1 MPMMPM
7 MRLTFSLIFLFIC
20 CQNCFPENQLTGAI
34 FQNYRVSLE
43 QSSIQASGSNELFI
57 SVFKNDLPITK
68 LLLKHEGNLEEFLV
82 MDINKDESLEIIL
95 ILNNTLN
102 NIRIFSLK
110 GYELVEHINLNQH
123 IDNKKVKFLKIE
135 RKEDEIFRK
144 LEVTD
149 DKQTYQLVQR
159 FCFRELQWCDSTN

>member
-1 MPMMPM
+1 MPI
-7 MRLTFSLIFLFIC
+7 MRLTLGLIFLFIC
-20 CQNCFPENQLTGAI
+20 CQNCFPESQLTGKI

-43 QSSIQASGSNELFI
+43 QSSIQASGSKELFI

-82 MDINKDESLEIIL
+82 MDIDKDESLEIIL

-110 GYELVEHINLNQH
+110 GYELVELTNLNQS
-123 IDNKKVKFLKIE
+123 ITNKKVKFLKIE
-135 RKEDEIFRK
+135 RKGDEVLRK

-149 DKQTYQLVQR
+149 DKRTYELVQR
-159 FCFRELQWCDSTN
+159 FCFKELQWCDPTD

>member
-1 MPMMPM
+1 
-7 MRLTFSLIFLFIC
+7 MRLTLGLIFLFIC
-20 CQNCFPENQLTGAI
+20 CQNLFSESQSIRKI
-34 FQNYRVSLE
+34 FQNFRVSLE
-43 QSSIQASGSNELFI
+43 QSSIQASGPNELFI

-110 GYELVEHINLNQH
+110 GYELVELVNLKQN
-123 IDNKKVKFLKIE
+123 IINKKVKFLKIE
-135 RKEDEIFRK
+135 RKGDEVFRK

-159 FCFRELQWCDSTN
+159 FCFKELQWCDPTD

>member
-1 MPMMPM
+1 MH
-7 MRLTFSLIFLFIC
+7 LTLGLIFLFIC
-20 CQNCFPENQLTGAI
+20 CQNCFAESQLSERI

-43 QSSIQASGSNELFI
+43 QSSIQAPGSKELFI

-82 MDINKDESLEIIL
+82 MDIDKDESLEIIL

-110 GYELVEHINLNQH
+110 GYELVELINLNQN
-123 IDNKKVKFLKIE
+123 ITNKKVKFLKIM
-135 RKEDEIFRK
+135 RKGDEVFRK

-159 FCFRELQWCDSTN
+159 FSFKELLWYEPTD

>member
-1 MPMMPM
+1 
-7 MRLTFSLIFLFIC
+7 MRLTLGLIFLFIC
-20 CQNCFPENQLTGAI
+20 CQNCFPESQLTGKI

-43 QSSIQASGSNELFI
+43 QSSIQASGSKELFI

-82 MDINKDESLEIIL
+82 MDIDKDESLEIIL
-95 ILNNTLN
+95 IFNNTLN

-110 GYELVEHINLNQH
+110 GYELVELTNLNQS
-123 IDNKKVKFLKIE
+123 ITNKKVKFLKIE
-135 RKEDEIFRK
+135 RKGDEVFRK

-149 DKQTYQLVQR
+149 DKRTYEVVQR
-159 FCFRELQWCDSTN
+159 FCFKELQWCDPTN

>member
-1 MPMMPM
+1 
-7 MRLTFSLIFLFIC
+7 MRLTLGLIFLVIC
-20 CQNCFPENQLTGAI
+20 CQNCFPESQLTGKI
-34 FQNYRVSLE
+34 FQNYRVGLE
-43 QSSIQASGSNELFI
+43 QSSIQASGSKELFI

-82 MDINKDESLEIIL
+82 MDIDKDESLEIIL

-110 GYELVEHINLNQH
+110 GYELVELVNLNQN
-123 IDNKKVKFLKIE
+123 ITNKKVKFLKIE
-135 RKEDEIFRK
+135 RKGDEVFRK

-149 DKQTYQLVQR
+149 DKQIYQLVQR
-159 FCFRELQWCDSTN
+159 FSFKELQWYEPTD

>member
-1 MPMMPM
+1 MPI
-7 MRLTFSLIFLFIC
+7 MRLTLGLIFLFIC
-20 CQNCFPENQLTGAI
+20 CQNCFPESQLTGKI

-43 QSSIQASGSNELFI
+43 QSSIQASGSKELFI

-82 MDINKDESLEIIL
+82 MDIDKDESLEIIL
-95 ILNNTLN
+95 IFNNTLN

-110 GYELVEHINLNQH
+110 GYELVELTNLNQS
-123 IDNKKVKFLKIE
+123 ITNKKVKFLKIE
-135 RKEDEIFRK
+135 RKGDEVFRK

-149 DKQTYQLVQR
+149 DKRTYEVVQR
-159 FCFRELQWCDSTN
+159 FCFKDLQWCDPTN

>member
-1 MPMMPM
+1 MPI
-7 MRLTFSLIFLFIC
+7 MRLTLGLIFLFIC
-20 CQNCFPENQLTGAI
+20 CQNCFPESQLTGKI

-43 QSSIQASGSNELFI
+43 QSSIQASGSKELFI

-82 MDINKDESLEIIL
+82 MDIDKDESLEIIL
-95 ILNNTLN
+95 IFNNTLN

-110 GYELVEHINLNQH
+110 GYELVELTNLNQS
-123 IDNKKVKFLKIE
+123 ITNKKVKFLKIE
-135 RKEDEIFRK
+135 RKGDEVFRK

-149 DKQTYQLVQR
+149 DKRTYEVVQR
-159 FCFRELQWCDSTN
+159 FCFKELQWCDPTN

>member
-1 MPMMPM
+1 MLI
-7 MRLTFSLIFLFIC
+7 MRLTLGLIFLFIC
-20 CQNCFPENQLTGAI
+20 CQNCFSESQLTGKI

-43 QSSIQASGSNELFI
+43 RSSIQASGSKELFI

-82 MDINKDESLEIIL
+82 MDINEDESLEIIL
-95 ILNNTLN
+95 ILDSTLN

-110 GYELVEHINLNQH
+110 GYELVELINLNQN
-123 IDNKKVKFLKIE
+123 IANKKVKFLKIT
-135 RKEDEIFRK
+135 RKGDEVLRK

-149 DKQTYQLVQR
+149 DNQTYQLVQR
-159 FCFRELQWCDSTN
+159 FCFKELQWCDPTD

>member
-1 MPMMPM
+1 MPI
-7 MRLTFSLIFLFIC
+7 MRLILGSIFLFIC
-20 CQNCFPENQLTGAI
+20 CQNCFPESRLTGKI

-43 QSSIQASGSNELFI
+43 QSSIQASGSKELFI

-82 MDINKDESLEIIL
+82 IDINKDESLEIIL

-110 GYELVEHINLNQH
+110 GYELVELINLNQN
-123 IDNKKVKFLKIE
+123 IKNKKVKFLKID
-135 RKEDEIFRK
+135 RKGEEVFRK

-149 DKQTYQLVQR
+149 DNQTYQLVQR
-159 FCFRELQWCDSTN
+159 FCFTELQWCDPTN